1 MSGQLFHRPIES
13 MENRGVLLV
22 NLGSPESTS
31 ITDVRRYLDEFLMDE
46 YVIDLPWLVRRLL
59 LNLFILP
66 SRPARSAAAYRTIWT
81 DLGSPLIVNSKQC
94 AAQLRQRTPVPI
106 ELAMRYGQPDMATAL
121 GKLAKQPGIEEILLL
136 PLYPHYAMSSVKTV
150 VVRAQALM
158 QEMALK
164 IPLRVHPVFYDHDG
178 YIEALVKSARPW
190 LEKPFDH
197 LVFSYHGVP
206 ERHILKDDPTGSHC
220 LKDTSC
226 CQKTSIAHKTC
237 YRHQVYQTTEAFV
250 EKAGIPI
257 DKYSVGFQSRLGRAK
272 WLEPNTL
279 DVLKQLA
286 AQGAKNILVICP
298 SFVSDCLETLEEIG
312 IGAKK
317 EFIAA
322 GGESLELIPCLN
334 DHPAWVDLLVQ
345 WTQHPLTY

>member
-1 MSGQLFHRPIES
+1 

-22 NLGSPESTS
+22 NLGSPDSTS
-31 ITDVRRYLDEFLMDE
+31 VEDVRNYLNEFLMDKH
-46 YVIDLPWLVRRLL
+46 VIDLPWVIRRLIL
-59 LNLFILP
+59 SLFILP
-66 SRPARSAAAYRTIWT
+66 SRPAKSAEAYSAIWT
-81 DLGSPLIVNSKQC
+81 EQGSPLIVNSEKC
-94 AAQLRQRTPVPI
+94 AEQLREHTSIPI
-106 ELAMRYGQPDMATAL
+106 ELAMRYGKPDMTKAL
-121 GKLAKQPGIEEILLL
+121 SNLAKQPGIEEILLF

-150 VVRAQALM
+150 IERAKSLM
-158 QEMALK
+158 QEMGITL
-164 IPLRVHPVFYDHDG
+164 PLRVHPVFYDHDG
-178 YIEALVKSARPW
+178 YIDALVESAKPW
-190 LEKPFDH
+190 LEKEFDH

-206 ERHILKDDPTGSHC
+206 ERHITKDDPTGNHC
-220 LKDTSC
+220 LKDKSC

-257 DKYSVGFQSRLGRAK
+257 DKYSVGFQSRLGKAK

-286 AQGAKNILVICP
+286 DQGARKVLVICP

-312 IGAKK
+312 IGAKE
-317 EFIAA
+317 EFIKA

-334 DHPAWVDLLVQ
+334 DHPAWIDLLKQ
-345 WTQHPLTY
+345 WSEHPLTH

>member
-1 MSGQLFHRPIES
+1 MD
-13 MENRGVLLV
+13 NRGVLLV

-31 ITDVRRYLDEFLMDE
+31 VTDVRRYLDEFLMDE
-46 YVIDLPWLVRRLL
+46 YVIDLPRLIRRLI
-59 LNLFILP
+59 LNFFILP
-66 SRPARSAAAYRTIWT
+66 FRPARSAEAYRSIWT
-81 DLGSPLIVNSKQC
+81 EQGSPLIVNSKQC
-94 AAQLRQRTPVPI
+94 MARLRQRTHIPV

-121 GKLAKQPGIEEILLL
+121 DKLATQPGVEEILLF

-150 VVRAQALM
+150 VVRAQTLM
-158 QEMALK
+158 QELGIK

-178 YIEALVKSARPW
+178 YIQALVECASPW
-190 LEKPFDH
+190 LKKTFDH

-206 ERHILKDDPTGSHC
+206 ERHILKDDPTGNHC
-220 LKDTSC
+220 LKDRSC
-226 CQKTSIAHKTC
+226 CQKTSVAHKTC

-279 DVLKQLA
+279 DVIKNLA
-286 AQGAKNILVICP
+286 AQGAQNILIICP

-312 IGAKK
+312 IGAQK

-334 DHPAWVDLLVQ
+334 DHQAWVDLLAQ
-345 WTQHPLTY
+345 WVHHPLTY

>member
-1 MSGQLFHRPIES
+1 

-22 NLGSPESTS
+22 NLGSPDSTS
-31 ITDVRRYLDEFLMDE
+31 VEDVRDYLNEFLMDK
-46 YVIDLPWLVRRLL
+46 YVIDLPWVIRRLIL
-59 LNLFILP
+59 SLFILP
-66 SRPARSAAAYRTIWT
+66 SRPARSAEAYRAIWT
-81 DLGSPLIVNSKQC
+81 EQGSPLIVNSEKFTEK
-94 AAQLRQRTPVPI
+94 LREQTTIPV
-106 ELAMRYGQPDMATAL
+106 ELAMRYGKPDMAKAL
-121 GKLAKQPGIEEILLL
+121 GNLAKQPGIEEILLF

-150 VVRAQALM
+150 IERAKSLM
-158 QEMALK
+158 QEMNIT

-178 YIEALVKSARPW
+178 YIEALVESAKPW
-190 LEKPFDH
+190 LEKDFDH

-206 ERHILKDDPTGSHC
+206 ERHVMKDDPTGNHC
-220 LKDTSC
+220 LKDKSC

-257 DKYSVGFQSRLGRAK
+257 DKYSVGFQSRLGKAK

-286 AQGAKNILVICP
+286 DQGARKVLVICP

-312 IGAKK
+312 IGAKD
-317 EFIAA
+317 EFIKA

-334 DHPAWVDLLVQ
+334 DHPAWITLLQQ
-345 WTQHPLTY
+345 WTEHPLTY

>member
-1 MSGQLFHRPIES
+1 MD
-13 MENRGVLLV
+13 NRGVLLV

-31 ITDVRRYLDEFLMDE
+31 VTDVRRYLDEFLMDE
-46 YVIDLPWLVRRLL
+46 YVIDLPRLIRRLI
-59 LNLFILP
+59 LNFFILP
-66 SRPARSAAAYRTIWT
+66 FRPARSAEAYHSIWT
-81 DLGSPLIVNSKQC
+81 DQGSPLIVNSKQC
-94 AAQLRQRTPVPI
+94 MAQLRQRTHIPV

-121 GKLAKQPGIEEILLL
+121 NKLATHPGVEEILLF

-150 VVRAQALM
+150 VARAQTLM
-158 QEMALK
+158 QELGIT

-178 YIEALVKSARPW
+178 YIQALVESASPW
-190 LEKPFDH
+190 LKKTFDH

-206 ERHILKDDPTGSHC
+206 ERHILKDDPTGNHC
-220 LKDTSC
+220 LKDRSC
-226 CQKTSIAHKTC
+226 CQKTSVAHKTC

-250 EKAGIPI
+250 KKAGIPI
-257 DKYSVGFQSRLGRAK
+257 DKYSVGFQSRLGQAK

-279 DVLKQLA
+279 DVIKNLA
-286 AQGAKNILVICP
+286 AQGARNILIICP

-334 DHPAWVDLLVQ
+334 DHQAWVDLLAQ
-345 WTQHPLTY
+345 WVHHPLTY

>member
-1 MSGQLFHRPIES
+1 

-22 NLGSPESTS
+22 NLGSPDSTS
-31 ITDVRRYLDEFLMDE
+31 VEDVRNYLNEFLMDKH
-46 YVIDLPWLVRRLL
+46 VIDLPWVIRRLL
-59 LNLFILP
+59 LSLFILP
-66 SRPARSAAAYRTIWT
+66 SRPAKSAEAYSAIWT
-81 DLGSPLIVNSKQC
+81 GQGSPLIVNSEKC
-94 AAQLRQRTPVPI
+94 AAKLRERTSLPI
-106 ELAMRYGQPDMATAL
+106 ELAMRYGKPDMAKAL
-121 GKLAKQPGIEEILLL
+121 GNLAKQPGIEEILLF

-150 VVRAQALM
+150 IERTKSLM
-158 QEMALK
+158 QAMNITL
-164 IPLRVHPVFYDHDG
+164 PLRVHPVFYDHDG
-178 YIEALVKSARPW
+178 YIEALVESAKPW
-190 LEKPFDH
+190 LEKDFDH

-206 ERHILKDDPTGSHC
+206 ERHVLKDDPTGNHC
-220 LKDTSC
+220 LKDKSC

-257 DKYSVGFQSRLGRAK
+257 DKYSVGFQSRLGKAK

-286 AQGAKNILVICP
+286 YQGAKRVLVICP

-312 IGAKK
+312 IGAKE
-317 EFIAA
+317 EFIKA

-334 DHPAWVDLLVQ
+334 DHPAWIDLLTQ
-345 WTQHPLTY
+345 WSEHPLTY

>member
-1 MSGQLFHRPIES
+1 

-22 NLGSPESTS
+22 NLGSPDSTS
-31 ITDVRRYLDEFLMDE
+31 VEDVRNYLNEFLMDKH
-46 YVIDLPWLVRRLL
+46 VIDLPWVIRRLIL
-59 LNLFILP
+59 SLFILP
-66 SRPARSAAAYRTIWT
+66 SRPARSAEAYSAIWT
-81 DLGSPLIVNSKQC
+81 EQGSPLIVNSEKC
-94 AAQLRQRTPVPI
+94 AEQLRERTSIPI
-106 ELAMRYGQPDMATAL
+106 ELAMRYGKPDMAEGL
-121 GKLAKQPGIEEILLL
+121 SNLAKQPGIEEILLF

-150 VVRAQALM
+150 IERAKSLM
-158 QEMALK
+158 QEMGITL
-164 IPLRVHPVFYDHDG
+164 PLRVHPVFYDHDG
-178 YIEALVKSARPW
+178 YIEALVESAKPW
-190 LEKPFDH
+190 LEKEFDH

-206 ERHILKDDPTGSHC
+206 ERHITKDDPTGNHC
-220 LKDTSC
+220 LKDKSC

-257 DKYSVGFQSRLGRAK
+257 DKYSVGFQSRLGKAK

-286 AQGAKNILVICP
+286 DQGARKVLVICP

-312 IGAKK
+312 IGAKE
-317 EFIAA
+317 EFIKA

-334 DHPAWVDLLVQ
+334 DHPAWIDLLKQ
-345 WTQHPLTY
+345 WSEHPLTH

>member
-1 MSGQLFHRPIES
+1 

-22 NLGSPESTS
+22 NLGSPDSTS
-31 ITDVRRYLDEFLMDE
+31 VEDVRNYLNEFLMDKH
-46 YVIDLPWLVRRLL
+46 VIDLPWVIRRLIL
-59 LNLFILP
+59 SLFILP
-66 SRPARSAAAYRTIWT
+66 SRPARSAEAYSAIWT
-81 DLGSPLIVNSKQC
+81 EQGSPLIVNSEKC
-94 AAQLRQRTPVPI
+94 AEQLRERTSIPI
-106 ELAMRYGQPDMATAL
+106 ELAMRYGKPDMAKAL
-121 GKLAKQPGIEEILLL
+121 SNLAKQPGIEEILLF

-150 VVRAQALM
+150 IERAKSLM
-158 QEMALK
+158 QEMGITL
-164 IPLRVHPVFYDHDG
+164 PLRVHPVFYDHDG
-178 YIEALVKSARPW
+178 YIEALVESAKPW
-190 LEKPFDH
+190 LEKEFDH

-206 ERHILKDDPTGSHC
+206 ERHITKDDPTGNHC
-220 LKDTSC
+220 LKDKSC

-257 DKYSVGFQSRLGRAK
+257 DKYSVGFQSRLGKAK

-286 AQGAKNILVICP
+286 DQGARKVLVICP

-312 IGAKK
+312 IGAKE
-317 EFIAA
+317 EFIKA

-334 DHPAWVDLLVQ
+334 DHPAWIDLLKQ
-345 WTQHPLTY
+345 WSEHPLTH

>member
-1 MSGQLFHRPIES
+1 

-22 NLGSPESTS
+22 NLGSPDSTS
-31 ITDVRRYLDEFLMDE
+31 VEDVRNYLNEFLMDK
-46 YVIDLPWLVRRLL
+46 YVIDLPWVIRRLIL
-59 LNLFILP
+59 SLFILP
-66 SRPARSAAAYRTIWT
+66 SRPARSAEAYRSIWT
-81 DLGSPLIVNSKQC
+81 EQGSPLIVNSETFTKK
-94 AAQLRQRTPVPI
+94 LRERTAIPI
-106 ELAMRYGQPDMATAL
+106 ELAMRYGKPEIAEAL
-121 GKLAKQPGIEEILLL
+121 DNLAKQPGIQEILLF

-150 VVRAQALM
+150 VERTKSLM
-158 QEMALK
+158 QEMDIT

-178 YIEALVKSARPW
+178 YIEALVESAKPW
-190 LEKPFDH
+190 LEKDFDH

-206 ERHILKDDPTGSHC
+206 ERHIMKDDPTGNHC
-220 LKDTSC
+220 LKDKSC

-237 YRHQVYQTTEAFV
+237 YRHQVYQTTEAFI

-257 DKYSVGFQSRLGRAK
+257 DKYSVGFQSRLGKAK

-286 AQGAKNILVICP
+286 DQGIRKVLVICP

-312 IGAKK
+312 LDAKE
-317 EFIAA
+317 EFIKA

-334 DHPAWVDLLVQ
+334 DHPAWIDLVQ
-345 WTQHPLTY
+345 QWTKHPLTY

>member
-1 MSGQLFHRPIES
+1 

-22 NLGSPESTS
+22 NLGSPDSTS
-31 ITDVRRYLDEFLMDE
+31 VEDVRNYLNEFLMDKH
-46 YVIDLPWLVRRLL
+46 VIDLPWVIRRLIL
-59 LNLFILP
+59 SLFILP
-66 SRPARSAAAYRTIWT
+66 SRPAKSAEAYSAIWT
-81 DLGSPLIVNSKQC
+81 EQGSPLIVNSEKC
-94 AAQLRQRTPVPI
+94 AEQLRERTSIPI
-106 ELAMRYGQPDMATAL
+106 ELAMRYGKPDMAKAL
-121 GKLAKQPGIEEILLL
+121 SNLAKQPGIEEILLF

-150 VVRAQALM
+150 IERAKSLM
-158 QEMALK
+158 QEMGITL
-164 IPLRVHPVFYDHDG
+164 PLRVHPVFYDHDG
-178 YIEALVKSARPW
+178 YIEALVESAKPW
-190 LEKPFDH
+190 LEKEFDH

-206 ERHILKDDPTGSHC
+206 ERHITKDDPTGNHC
-220 LKDTSC
+220 LKDKSC

-257 DKYSVGFQSRLGRAK
+257 DKYSVGFQSRLGKAK

-286 AQGAKNILVICP
+286 DQGARKVLVICP

-312 IGAKK
+312 IGAKE
-317 EFIAA
+317 EFIKA

-334 DHPAWVDLLVQ
+334 DHPAWIDLLKQ
-345 WTQHPLTY
+345 WSEHPLTH

>member
-1 MSGQLFHRPIES
+1 

-22 NLGSPESTS
+22 NLGSPKSTS
-31 ITDVRRYLDEFLMDE
+31 VADVRRYLDEFLMDE
-46 YVIDLPWLVRRLL
+46 HVIDLPRLVRRLI

-66 SRPARSAAAYRTIWT
+66 FRPARSAEAYSAIWT
-81 DLGSPLIVNSKQC
+81 DQGSPLIVNSEHC
-94 AAQLRQRTPVPI
+94 AAQLRQRTRVPI

-121 GKLAKQPGIEEILLL
+121 DKLAKHPDIEEILLF

-150 VVRAQALM
+150 IARAKTLM
-158 QEMALK
+158 QEMGIS
-164 IPLRVHPVFYDHDG
+164 IPLRVHPVFYDHDL
-178 YIEALVKSARPW
+178 YIEALVESASPW
-190 LEKPFDH
+190 LKKPFDH

-206 ERHILKDDPTGSHC
+206 ERHIMKDDPTGRHC
-220 LKDTSC
+220 LKDRGC
-226 CQKTSIAHKTC
+226 CKKTSIAHKTC

-286 AQGAKNILVICP
+286 TQGVRHVLVICP

-312 IGAKK
+312 IGARE

-334 DHPAWVDLLVQ
+334 DHPAWVDLLAK
-345 WTQHPLTY
+345 WSENPLMY